1 LIERYKVFDLW
12 PCGKEEL
19 KSYGFEEA
27 TAKISNSRTAQ
38 ESQEL
43 RIASLGKTKKRATI
57 ATPDISQMTP
67 FKPTVRYHPGEH
79 RVPGGVFPM
88 PPLLGDFCNRL
99 PPPGCFD
106 GPFVKI
112 DSLLSAMNLLPS
124 SLHENADNK
133 NNHEKK
139 EPSTNNKRKQSHEV
153 VSDNEDE
160 EDVPTNDL
168 YRKRQQRKIR

>member
-67 FKPTVRYHPGEH
+67 FKVSISISNY
-79 RVPGGVFPM
+79 
-88 PPLLGDFCNRL
+88 
-99 PPPGCFD
+99 
-106 GPFVKI
+106 KK
-112 DSLLSAMNLLPS
+112 NLL
-124 SLHENADNK
+124 K
-133 NNHEKK
+133 
-139 EPSTNNKRKQSHEV
+139 TKRFYWLNELPKQTSF
-153 VSDNEDE
+153 SAKL
-160 EDVPTNDL
+160 PL
-168 YRKRQQRKIR
+168 